1 MAGIGN
7 QFFWKLWDHWERG
20 ILQRTD
26 RGVVRGVKKVA
37 VFPSEKGGKEHI
49 DNGFSKI
56 HHLRFHDFGFQNMPD
71 SFMGSWF

>member
-7 QFFWKLWDHWERG
+7 QFFWKLWDHWEQG

-37 VFPSEKGGKEHI
+37 VFPSEKGGK
-49 DNGFSKI
+49 GAY
-56 HHLRFHDFGFQNMPD
+56 
-71 SFMGSWF
+71 W